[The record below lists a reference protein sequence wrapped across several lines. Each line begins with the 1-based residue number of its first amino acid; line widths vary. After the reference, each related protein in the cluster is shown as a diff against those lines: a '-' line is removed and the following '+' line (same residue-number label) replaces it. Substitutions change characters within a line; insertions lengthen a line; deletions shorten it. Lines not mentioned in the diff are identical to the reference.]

1 MRGGKMNRVLI
12 VDDDEELGDQL
23 AQMLTGLG
31 YVAVSC
37 DDPTQALNLF
47 EDAPERFDIIII
59 DEVMPGTTGRE
70 LAALLLRIRD
80 DVPMIL
86 LHGQGGRPRQ
96 EPRHVGGFRAALA
109 KPVSKE
115 EMKGALAMIVGEM
128 MTQGKGVA

>member
-1 MRGGKMNRVLI
+1 MPSGKMNRVLI
-12 VDDDEELGDQL
+12 VDDDEDLGDQL
-23 AQMLTGLG
+23 AQMLAGLG

-47 EDAPERFDIIII
+47 EDAPERFDIIIV
-59 DEVMPGTTGRE
+59 DEAMPRTTGRE

-86 LHGQGGRPRQ
+86 LHGPGGRPHPDGRFP
-96 EPRHVGGFRAALA
+96 EGFRAAIR

-115 EMKGALAMIVGEM
+115 EIKAALAMIVAEM
-128 MTQGKGVA
+128 ITRGKGVA